1 MKKALLILS
10 FVFFGTTISFS
21 QSPDTLRLSLDSC
34 IQMALRNS
42 YDIKVSEQ
50 LKEKAKAEK
59 EAVLS
64 MFFPKINI
72 NASALYMFKNIEL
85 MEDLSKVISNATL
98 ENLPIPI
105 DPNVEQILELIRQ
118 SLVGY
123 IKPIDISLKG
133 AYMAGVTLQQPIFAG
148 GRIVNG
154 MKMAQLGGKMAEE
167 NARLKRH
174 EAILSAQQSYWLYV
188 SVMQK
193 TELAKT
199 YEKLLLELEK
209 VVQNVKDVDM
219 MNRSD
224 LLKIQVQ
231 RGEVQLMVEK
241 AEAGLQLSRMALC
254 MTIGVDFST
263 PILPTDTTIEVR
275 EISVLPSED
284 NLNNRP
290 EYRLLHM
297 QTEMKEREAKNVL
310 GQYLPTVGLAA
321 TFGYIGGM
329 KIMDYKPDPYNIS
342 NVMAVMSIPVLGWWE
357 GSKKIKSAKIDKE
370 IASIEMQK
378 NSQLLRLQIQQAT
391 SEVISSYS
399 ALKNTQKAMTL
410 AEENLRVS
418 QDRYSVSMETLTDLM
433 MSQAAWQTAK
443 SNLIDAQIN
452 CRQKE
457 AEYLKAIGQIE

>member
-1 MKKALLILS
+1 MKKALIILS
-10 FVFFGTTISFS
+10 FVLFGATVGFAQT
-21 QSPDTLRLSLDSC
+21 PDTLRLSLDSC

-42 YDIKVSEQ
+42 YDIKVSEK
-50 LKEKAKAEK
+50 LKEKAKAER

-64 MFFPKINI
+64 MFFPKIGV
-72 NASALYMFKNIEL
+72 NASAIYMFKDIEL

-98 ENLPIPI
+98 ASLPVPI
-105 DPNVEQILELIRQ
+105 DPNTEQILELIRQ

-123 IKPIDISLKG
+123 LKPIDISLKG

-154 MKMAQLGGKMAEE
+154 MKMAELGGKMAEE
-167 NARLKRH
+167 NARMKRH
-174 EAILSAQQSYWLYV
+174 EAIISAQQSYWLYV

-193 TELAKT
+193 TQLAKT
-199 YEKLLLELEK
+199 YENLLLELEK
-209 VVQNVKDVDM
+209 MVQNVRDVDM
-219 MNRSD
+219 INRSD

-231 RGEVQLMVEK
+231 RAEVQLQVQR
-241 AEAGLQLSRMALC
+241 AEAGLELSRMALC
-254 MTIGVDFST
+254 LTIGVDFST

-275 EISVLPSED
+275 EISALPSD
-284 NLNNRP
+284 DDLNNRP
-290 EYRLLHM
+290 EYRLLQM
-297 QTEMKEREAKNVL
+297 QAEMKEREARNVL
-310 GQYLPTVGLAA
+310 GEYLPTVGLAA

-329 KIMDYKPDPYNIS
+329 KIMDYKLDPYNIS
-342 NVMAVMSIPVLGWWE
+342 NVMVVASMPIMDWWG
-357 GSKKIKSAKIDKE
+357 GSKKLKSAKIDKE

-391 SEVISSYS
+391 SELINSYS
-399 ALKNTQKAMTL
+399 ALKNSQKAMTL

-418 QDRYSVSMETLTDLM
+418 EDRYSVSMETLTELM
-433 MSQAAWQTAK
+433 MSQAAWKTAK

>member
-1 MKKALLILS
+1 MKKTLIILY
-10 FVFFGTTISFS
+10 FIFFGTTISFS
-21 QSPDTLRLSLDSC
+21 QTSDTLRLSLDSC

-42 YDIKVSEQ
+42 YDIQISEK
-50 LKEKAKAEK
+50 LKEKAKSEN

-64 MFFPKINI
+64 MFFPKISI
-72 NASALYMFKNIEL
+72 NASALYMFKDVEL
-85 MEDLSKVISNATL
+85 MKDLSKVISNATL

-105 DPNVEQILELIRQ
+105 DPNTEQILELIRQ

-167 NARLKRH
+167 NARMKRH
-174 EAILSAQQSYWLYV
+174 ETILSAQQSYWLYV
-188 SVMQK
+188 SVLQK
-193 TELAKT
+193 TQLAKT

-219 MNRSD
+219 INRSD

-231 RGEVQLMVEK
+231 RGEVQLQVER
-241 AEAGLQLSRMALC
+241 AEAGLELSRMALC
-254 MTIGVDFST
+254 LTIGADFST
-263 PILPTDTTIEVR
+263 PIVPTDTTIEVL
-275 EISVLPSED
+275 EISALPSD
-284 NLNNRP
+284 DDLNNRP
-290 EYRLLHM
+290 EYRLMQM
-297 QTEMKEREAKNVL
+297 QTEMKEREARNVL
-310 GQYLPTVGLAA
+310 GEYLPTVGLAA

-342 NVMAVMSIPVLGWWE
+342 NVMAVVSIPILDWWG

-391 SEVISSYS
+391 SELINSYT
-399 ALKNTQKAMTL
+399 AMKNAQKAMTL

-418 QDRYSVSMETLTDLM
+418 EDRYSVSMETLTELM
-433 MSQAAWQTAK
+433 MSQAAWKTAK